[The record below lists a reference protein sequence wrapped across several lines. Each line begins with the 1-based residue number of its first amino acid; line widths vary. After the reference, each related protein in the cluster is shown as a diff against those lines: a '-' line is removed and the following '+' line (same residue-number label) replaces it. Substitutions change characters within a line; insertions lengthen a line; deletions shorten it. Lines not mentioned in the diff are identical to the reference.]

1 MEVSTYKKPVK
12 VVVETDTQTNEKSL
26 GKKNMYF
33 SRQKDKEEE
42 TKKNRQTNTTIVLNN
57 FWQKVKRNN
66 GQRDRR
72 TRE

>member
-57 FWQKVKRNN
+57 F
-66 GQRDRR
+66 
-72 TRE
+72 